1 MKQLKLVFIAWL
13 FINITFIP
21 TLGAQKI
28 DISTTK
34 VTLPP
39 NAKINKSA
47 LIMPPKIA
55 VRKPISKNT
64 NSSGTNISRTRNTGR
79 TSKSNPVSNEEN
91 GQYCTSR
98 TVNLVES
105 NFEKIVTGNQSD
117 KIYPGAFYTLNS
129 ILDGSYTPVTSLQRQ
144 PVTIVANLI
153 GGSSGRLQ
161 TEIAEPT
168 MGNITEGITGLIRNN
183 SAVINAA
190 NYTFRVEEIF
200 SEEQLRVMVQG
211 DYAGFGTEV
220 SAAFNFQTR
229 NKKHAYLARL
239 TQVFF
244 NVNVDYTRPL
254 ITGAASENDIYV
266 SKVSYGRIG
275 YLKIESDSAYQA
287 ISAALNFAYSGN
299 GSRVGVEAEVQHQK
313 TLASSSI
320 VGFFLG
326 GDPTNAVD
334 LTSVNSLSQFND
346 YYRRGLR
353 WDPNIAIVPVSYELK
368 YLRDNATAY
377 VNMTTSYVER
387 NCENAKGIKLTLK
400 GVSIGDI
407 HGGDCSY
414 AWGNIDVEVW
424 ELANGV
430 RSKQIFPTIEDYTNQ
445 RVSRMWN
452 YPNGS
457 TPQRGMAN
465 YANIRNSSDP
475 EIKNINRTWRYQID
489 PAKVATNEVAI
500 IVKCNINTNH
510 KDNDVA
516 ALGFHGMD
524 RVETQQF
531 TLRDALLDINSA
543 TEVKYG
549 SLIVGPFT
557 SHSRSDRQH
566 EFRAHFAVQADN

>member
-47 LIMPPKIA
+47 LIMSPKIA

-531 TLRDALLDINSA
+531 TLRDALLDKNSA